1 MPRGKIELENYV
13 ESLSILDAE
22 GNVDSS
28 LEPKLEPQELRKIL
42 RAMLLARRYDERM
55 LKLQRQGR
63 IGTYGPALGQEAAS
77 LGPAYVLSKN
87 DWLVPSFREPAAM
100 LYRGWPMERLILW
113 WGGNEIGARTPDGV
127 RDTPICVPVASQ
139 CLYGAGIAWG
149 CKLRHDGTV
158 AVCFVGDGGTS
169 EGDFH
174 EAMNVAGAFN
184 LPLVCIIQNNQW
196 AISLPRKKQ
205 SAATTLAQ
213 KAISYGFNGMQ
224 VDGNDILAM
233 ITAAGEA
240 VDRARRGGGPTII
253 EAVTYRLGVHTTADD
268 PKKYRT
274 EEEVEQWKCRDPL
287 SRFYKYLKKRGV
299 LDDKARDVM
308 EEEIG
313 AEITAAVEN
322 AEKYEPDILEPFHH
336 CFETMPNYLE
346 AQLGEFRA
354 YLDAASGGEG
364 GASGQDNPAL
374 YRQVH

>member
-13 ESLSILDAE
+13 ESLSILDADC
-22 GNVDSS
+22 NLDAS

-42 RAMLLARRYDERM
+42 RGMLLARRYDERM

-77 LGPAYVLSKN
+77 LGPAYVLSRN

-139 CLYGAGIAWG
+139 CLYAAGIAWA

-158 AVCFVGDGGTS
+158 ALCFVGDGGTS

-205 SAATTLAQ
+205 SASSTLAQ
-213 KAISYGFNGMQ
+213 KAISYGFNGIQ

-233 ITAAGEA
+233 VSASGEA

-274 EEEVEQWKCRDPL
+274 EDEVEQWKCRDPL
-287 SRFYKYLKKRGV
+287 SRYYKYLKKRGV

-308 EEEIG
+308 EEEIA

-322 AEKYEPDILEPFHH
+322 AERYEPDILEPFQH

-354 YLDAASGGEG
+354 YLDTVAGGEG
-364 GASGQDNPAL
+364 KQSGGTPEL